1 MGWDGDD
8 IMLRR
13 VPKLLGPLYAGC
25 AWSIATSFSPVVV
38 RHRKGMTEEQ
48 RTQIVAMFPEH
59 IRVEFQET
67 ESKVNMSRVYGF
79 GFDKK
84 ETVIAFW
91 ESGAGAEDV
100 KAAMLSAGLGE
111 LLTKG
116 DI

>member
-25 AWSIATSFSPVVV
+25 IWSIATSLSPVVV

-48 RTQIVAMFPEH
+48 RTTIVEMFPKD

-67 ESKVNMSRVYGF
+67 ESKVNTSRVYGF
-79 GFDKK
+79 GFDNR

-91 ESGAGAEDV
+91 ESGTGAEDV
-100 KAAMLSAGLGE
+100 KSAMISAGLGE
-111 LLTKG
+111 MPTKG
-116 DI
+116 DS